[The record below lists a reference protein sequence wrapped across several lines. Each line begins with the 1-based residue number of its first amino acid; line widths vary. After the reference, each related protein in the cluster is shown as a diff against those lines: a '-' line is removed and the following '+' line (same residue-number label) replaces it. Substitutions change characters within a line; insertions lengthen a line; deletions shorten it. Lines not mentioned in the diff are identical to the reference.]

1 MTDTDATPPPAGP
14 RGRVLIVDDEPT
26 VLEVLVAM
34 LSQAGWQVDA
44 APNGRQALGLVDTN
58 QYEVVLSDID
68 MPGIDGVQLLREIR
82 GRDLDVPVLLIT
94 GHPRVDTA
102 VEALEHGALRYLQ
115 KPVRER
121 DLLSAVENA
130 ARLHRMARLKR
141 EALAA
146 IGMEDRLP
154 SDRAGLE
161 TRFRS
166 ALDTLRLVFQPIVRT
181 VDGTVFGYEALTRTN
196 ELSIPNPGAL
206 FEAAERLGRVHE
218 VGGVVRD
225 RAAAFLA
232 RVPALTLFVNVH
244 AQELTDDA
252 LLSPAAAL
260 SGHARSVVLELTE
273 RSSFEHVPN
282 LRARVSLLRRLGY
295 RLAVDDLGAGYAG
308 LTSFAALNP
317 HVVKLDMSL
326 VRSVDSEPV
335 KQRIIASMTA
345 LCKEFGIMVV
355 AEGIET
361 EGERDTVVALGCD
374 LLQGFLLGRPIEAD
388 AALARYESQGAP
400 GEGPR

>member
-1 MTDTDATPPPAGP
+1 MSGPDTQEPAAP
-14 RGRVLIVDDEPT
+14 RRGRILVVDDERDLLDILGT
-26 VLEVLVAM
+26 M
-34 LSQAGWQVDA
+34 LAEAGWQVDTA
-44 APNGRQALGLVDTN
+44 GNGREALTLVDADR
-58 QYEVVLSDID
+58 YEVVLSDID
-68 MPGIDGVQLLREIR
+68 MPGMSGMELLREIR

-102 VEALEHGALRYLQ
+102 VEALEHGALRYLR
-115 KPVRER
+115 KPIRER
-121 DLLSAVENA
+121 DLLTAVEDA
-130 ARLHRMARLKR
+130 SRLHRMARLKR

-146 IGMEDRLP
+146 VGLEDRLP

-161 TRFRS
+161 ARFGQ
-166 ALDTLRLVFQPIVRT
+166 ALASLRLVFQPIVRAE
-181 VDGTVFGYEALTRTN
+181 DGSVFGYEALVRTD
-196 ELSIPNPGAL
+196 EPSIPNPVAL
-206 FEAAERLGRVHE
+206 FAAAERLRRVHE
-218 VGGVVRD
+218 VGGAVRD

-232 RVPALTLFVNVH
+232 QAPSLTLFVNLH
-244 AQELTDDA
+244 ALELTDDS
-252 LLSPAAAL
+252 LLSPASAL

-282 LRARVSLLRRLGY
+282 LRARVSLLRRLGF

-326 VRSVDSEPV
+326 VRGADQEPV
-335 KQRIIASMTA
+335 KQRLIGSMAT

-361 EGERDTVVALGCD
+361 PTERTTVTALGCD
-374 LLQGFLLGRPIEAD
+374 LLQGFLVGRPVEAEAVL
-388 AALARYESQGAP
+388 AALAGRSVS
-400 GEGPR
+400 R

>member
-1 MTDTDATPPPAGP
+1 MSTPESGAARQGP
-14 RGRVLIVDDEPT
+14 RGRILVVDDERSL
-26 VLEVLVAM
+26 LEVLGAM
-34 LSQAGWQVDA
+34 LTEAGWQVDTA
-44 APNGRQALGLVDTN
+44 ADGHEAIRFVDAHG
-58 QYEVVLSDID
+58 YDVVLSDID
-68 MPGIDGVQLLREIR
+68 MPGMTGVQLLREIR
-82 GRDLDVPVLLIT
+82 ARDLDVPVLLIT

-121 DLLSAVENA
+121 DLLTAVEDA

-146 IGMEDRLP
+146 IGLEDGLP

-161 TRFRS
+161 SRFGR
-166 ALDTLRLVFQPIVRT
+166 ALASLRLVYQPIIRAG
-181 VDGTVFGYEALTRTN
+181 DGTVFGYEALARTD
-196 ELSIPNPGAL
+196 EPSIPNPGAL

-232 RVPALTLFVNVH
+232 RMPSVTLFVNVH
-244 AQELTDDA
+244 ALELTDDA

-260 SGHARSVVLELTE
+260 STHAQSVVLELTE
-273 RSSFEHVPN
+273 RSSFDHVPN
-282 LRARVSLLRRLGY
+282 LRARVSLLRRLGF

-326 VRSVDSEPV
+326 IRGADTEPV
-335 KQRIIASMTA
+335 KQRLIGAMTS

-361 EGERDTVVALGCD
+361 VGERDTVIRLGCD
-374 LLQGFLLGRPIEAD
+374 LLQGFLLGRPLEAE
-388 AALARYESQGAP
+388 AVPVAPETRPAP
-400 GEGPR
+400 GRPD

>member
-1 MTDTDATPPPAGP
+1 MSGPGADGMAAGT
-14 RGRVLIVDDEPT
+14 RGRVLVVDDERSL
-26 VLEVLVAM
+26 LEVLATM
-34 LSQAGWQVDA
+34 LSEAGWQVDTA
-44 APNGRQALGLVDTN
+44 ANGREALDLVDG
-58 QYEVVLSDID
+58 QHYEVVLSDID
-68 MPGIDGVQLLREIR
+68 MPGINGVQLLREIR

-115 KPVRER
+115 KPLRER
-121 DLLSAVENA
+121 DLLSAVEDA

-146 IGMEDRLP
+146 IGLEDRLP

-161 TRFRS
+161 TRFGQ
-166 ALDTLRLVFQPIVRT
+166 ALATLRLVFQPILRAA
-181 VDGTVFGYEALTRTN
+181 DGTVFGYEALVRTG
-196 ELSIPNPGAL
+196 ESSIPHPGAL

-232 RVPALTLFVNVH
+232 RAPSLTLFVNLH
-244 AQELTDDA
+244 ALELMDDA
-252 LLSPAAAL
+252 LLSPSAAL

-282 LRARVSLLRRLGY
+282 LRARVSLLRRMGY

-308 LTSFAALNP
+308 LNSFAALNP
-317 HVVKLDMSL
+317 HVVKLDMTL
-326 VRSVDSEPV
+326 VRGVDSEPV
-335 KQRIIASMTA
+335 KQRVIGSMAT

-361 EGERDTVVALGCD
+361 AAERDTVIALGCD
-374 LLQGFLLGRPIEAD
+374 LIQGFLLGRPMEAD
-388 AALARYESQGAP
+388 AALALHEGQSAPPGAD
-400 GEGPR
+400 R